1 MVNPAPVSIASL
13 YCTFPKPFCVP
24 FNTVQLVPLAAAF
37 PPIARI
43 DAFACAVVNVP
54 VWFAVDA
61 TDATPEFVTVTAVVV
76 LTAAVAAEAAY
87 ATPPPTTSSAVW
99 YTSDIKVVT
108 SSGAIAVAPPT
119 AKAVIPAITQ
129 RFLDLYIFLC
139 VCGCTRASSAN
150 FC

>member
-1 MVNPAPVSIASL
+1 M
-13 YCTFPKPFCVP
+13 
-24 FNTVQLVPLAAAF
+24 
-37 PPIARI
+37 RI
-43 DAFACAVVNVP
+43 FAFADAPVNVP
-54 VWFAVDA
+54 YVAALV
-61 TDATPEFVTVTAVVV
+61 TDATPESVTVTAVVV
-76 LTAAVAAEAAY
+76 LTAALAAEAAY
-87 ATPPPTTSSAVW
+87 ATPPSNTSSAVW
-99 YTSDIKVVT
+99 YTSDISVVT